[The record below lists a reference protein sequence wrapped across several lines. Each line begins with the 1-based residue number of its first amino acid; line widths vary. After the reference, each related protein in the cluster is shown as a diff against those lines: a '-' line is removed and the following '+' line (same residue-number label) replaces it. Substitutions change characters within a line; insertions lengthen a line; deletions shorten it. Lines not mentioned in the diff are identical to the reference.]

1 MTELRDNDTVRELT
15 PSEMEQVGGGIFN
28 GVAGN
33 GAVANGAGIVQGTQL
48 AGAALAIVQTQAFAG
63 VSGVA

>member
-1 MTELRDNDTVRELT
+1 MTEFPNDAVRELT

-33 GAVANGAGIVQGTQL
+33 GAVANGAAIVQGTQV
-48 AGAALAIVQTQAFAG
+48 AGAALAIAQIQAFAG
-63 VSGVA
+63 ASVVA